1 MSLVYVKNRRERRT
15 TPHKPVLDDS
25 LPEEETIALG
35 ADDLEEEVA
44 ASPTGS
50 AKASAG
56 EVTED
61 QRYYIELAEALDL

>member
-44 ASPTGS
+44 AST
-50 AKASAG
+50 KASAG

>member
-1 MSLVYVKNRRERRT
+1 M
-15 TPHKPVLDDS
+15 PHKPVLDDS
-25 LPEEETIALG
+25 LPEEEAIALG